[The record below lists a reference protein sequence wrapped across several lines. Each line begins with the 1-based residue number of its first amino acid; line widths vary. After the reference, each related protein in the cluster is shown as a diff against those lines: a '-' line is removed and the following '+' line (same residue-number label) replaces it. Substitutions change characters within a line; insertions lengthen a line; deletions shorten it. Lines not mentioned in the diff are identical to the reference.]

1 MFHLFDKKEKPEGED
16 DGVIFIR
23 KPKPNVCGGTTETLD
38 TRAPKEISSE
48 EMILFDATSAL
59 NVPSLGEDERL
70 GYLSA
75 FAAPCGEGTF
85 LLLETEIGFRR
96 REGKDLRWALVRES
110 VFPALV
116 RLVNECG
123 LAAENGHH
131 SSTAGLPENFGGSV
145 HIRYASGETVSFSDN
160 QAPVLS
166 ADTAARIADLFAG
179 AMKGETVP
187 LPDPADLRE
196 IRFSENREDGGYTR
210 AALTLNADGTGT
222 NKKASRYDGPKVYE
236 SEKPVDAE
244 TVAAIR
250 QTVGET
256 ALLAWPG
263 LPVSDYRPLSEKAL
277 TFTLKNGEEI
287 TVPGDRLLPDQ
298 IRDGFFRIELELAT
312 KH

>member
-1 MFHLFDKKEKPEGED
+1 MFKRSKEKPD
-16 DGVIFIR
+16 DGIVVLR
-23 KPKPNVCGGTTETLD
+23 DPGPQVCGGTRATLD

-59 NVPSLGEDERL
+59 NVPSLGEDDRL

-85 LLLETEIGFRR
+85 LLLETAIGFRR
-96 REGKDLRWALVRES
+96 RDEKDLRWALVRES

-145 HIRYASGETVSFSDN
+145 TVRYASGETVSFSDN

-166 ADTAARIADLFAG
+166 LETAERIADLFAG
-179 AMKGETVP
+179 AMKGETLP

-196 IRFSENREDGGYTR
+196 IRFCENREDGGYTR

-244 TVAAIR
+244 TVSSIR
-250 QTVGET
+250 QTAAET
-256 ALLAWPG
+256 GLFAWAG
-263 LPVSDYRPLSEKAL
+263 LPVSDFKPLSEKTL
-277 TFTLKNGEEI
+277 TFVFGGGEEI
-287 TVPGDRLLPDQ
+287 SVPGDRILPDQ
-298 IRDGFFRIELELAT
+298 IRDGFFRIELEMTT